1 MTCLSIQQ
9 PLKTKPR
16 IQKQFLSNDSKPILL
31 MRLTS
36 GMTNESF
43 TQIPTNPNIT
53 FIPPRMLKDF
63 NAGLLLDKCNDVIE
77 VGRMLYLD
85 INHTAKKRHSVSS
98 SQTVDIYKS
107 KKVEE
112 YGNGNDEA
120 GDIKCLCNSSNTL
133 PIGFKRNL
141 RQ

>member
-1 MTCLSIQQ
+1 
-9 PLKTKPR
+9 
-16 IQKQFLSNDSKPILL
+16 
-31 MRLTS
+31 
-36 GMTNESF
+36 
-43 TQIPTNPNIT
+43 
-53 FIPPRMLKDF
+53 
-63 NAGLLLDKCNDVIE
+63 
-77 VGRMLYLD
+77 MLYLD
-85 INHTAKKRHSVSS
+85 INHTAKKRHLVSS

-112 YGNGNDEA
+112 YGNGNDKA